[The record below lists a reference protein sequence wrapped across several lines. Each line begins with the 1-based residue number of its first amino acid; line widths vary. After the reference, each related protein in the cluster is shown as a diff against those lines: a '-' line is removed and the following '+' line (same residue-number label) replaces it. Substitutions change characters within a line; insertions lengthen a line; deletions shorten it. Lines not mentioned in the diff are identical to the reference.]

1 MEECSFRVSS
11 LVSRAARLLTQTQC
25 LDDSTIAIDIAALQ
39 IVEETATLTYETSQS
54 TLCAVVLTVLLHVLC
69 QMSNTIGEESYLA
82 LCASCVLTALTILG
96 ENLYLLG

>member
-54 TLCAVVLTVLLHVLC
+54 TLCAVVLAVLLHVL
-69 QMSNTIGEESYLA
+69 GEVSDAAGEQGNLA
-82 LCASCVLTALTILG
+82 LCATGVGGTLAILL
-96 ENLYLLG
+96 ENLNFLS